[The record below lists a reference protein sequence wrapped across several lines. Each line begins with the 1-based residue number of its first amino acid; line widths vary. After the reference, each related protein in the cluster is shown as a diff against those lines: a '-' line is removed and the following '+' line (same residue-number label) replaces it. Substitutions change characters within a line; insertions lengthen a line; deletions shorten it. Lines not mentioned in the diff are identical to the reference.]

1 MGMVLLPP
9 ILFLKGFLSA
19 GLQCSGSQPG
29 YEFLSETS
37 HMGSFSYNVFHEYRY
52 IPFGF
57 SGRKHSIVGVSVL
70 SLFSLKRF
78 S

>member
-52 IPFGF
+52 ISLLVFG
-57 SGRKHSIVGVSVL
+57 RNHYIMGVSVMM
-70 SLFSLKRF
+70 KPNP
-78 S
+78 